1 MKSYIRKLRT
11 KPVYVR
17 KQIFTGALIISMS
30 FVLIIWISNIGY
42 QPKEKISIEKDTR
55 VKPFALLGQTFS
67 ETYNG
72 LSASVG
78 ELSTTVKQEVKKT
91 KKEKVID
98 LIPVEYQSR

>member
-1 MKSYIRKLRT
+1 MKAYIKKLRA
-11 KPVYVR
+11 KPIHVR
-17 KQIFTGALIISMS
+17 KQIFTGALIVSMS
-30 FVLIIWISNIGY
+30 FVFIIWVTNIGY
-42 QPKEKISIEKDTR
+42 QPKEKIAVEKNTQ

-78 ELSTTVKQEVKKT
+78 ELSTNVKQEVKKT

-98 LIPVEYQSR
+98 LIPVEYQ